1 MRGMRPHPQ
10 TTARATMPIPANP
23 KKQVRSPIGRKSR
36 SDGEQAR
43 ERLLQAALRLF
54 AEKGFAKTS
63 IRDIGQAAGVN
74 IASISYYFGDK
85 AGLYRAVFTEAI
97 GAPAESI
104 ARFDQPHFTLR
115 QSLEGFLADFLEPI
129 KQGELVQLCMRLH
142 FREILEPT
150 GMWSE
155 EIESIRPAHEAL
167 VRVLGRHLGVAK
179 ADDGLHRLAFSI
191 AGLGV
196 QMFAYHDVVSAIR
209 PRLIATPAAVDSWAG
224 RLTDFAV
231 AMVADEAAR
240 RKDATE
246 LPSKRKA

>member
-1 MRGMRPHPQ
+1 
-10 TTARATMPIPANP
+10 MPAAADTGSH
-23 KKQVRSPIGRKSR
+23 RHSAIGRKPR

-85 AGLYRAVFTEAI
+85 AGLYRAVFAEMT
-97 GAPAESI
+97 GAPEESI

-115 QSLEGFLADFLEPI
+115 QSLEGFLNDFMEPM
-129 KQGELVQLCMRLH
+129 KQGDMVRLCTHLH

-150 GMWSE
+150 GMWNA
-155 EIESIRPAHEAL
+155 EIENIKTAHEAL
-167 VRVLGRHLGVAK
+167 VRVLGRHLGVARP
-179 ADDGLHRLAFSI
+179 DDGLHRLAFSI

-196 QMFAYHDVVSAIR
+196 QMFAYHDVISAIR
-209 PRLIATPAAVDSWAG
+209 PKLVATPAAVDTWAG
-224 RLTDFAV
+224 RLVDFAQ

-240 RKDATE
+240 RKNAAQS
-246 LPSKRKA
+246 LARKTS